1 VSTYIQLCSKL
12 RQECTDSGTG
22 PSAVTGNSGELQR
35 YVSWIADAWTELQ
48 QAREDWLW
56 MRRNFTVDTVSGTDA
71 YAYTDCTDSTT
82 ATTIARFARWYE
94 GFDATGFPYFSA
106 YLTAT
111 GVADQQSLLSL
122 DWDTFRR
129 IYKFGAQ
136 TNARPAH
143 VAVGPDLKFY
153 LGPKPDAIY
162 TVGGTF
168 QLGPQ
173 ILAANDDEPEMPS
186 RFHNLIVY
194 QAMAKYGGHR
204 VAPEA
209 MLRAVAEGGQLR
221 SALELDQ
228 LPKMRYGDP
237 LA

>member
-1 VSTYIQLCSKL
+1 MNFLEIVQAL
-12 RQECTDSGTG
+12 RRESTDSGTG
-22 PSAVTGNSGELQR
+22 PSTVVGQSGDLGR
-35 YVSWIADAWTELQ
+35 FVAWIDQAHQEIQ
-48 QAREDWLW
+48 QERDDWLW
-56 MRRNFTVDTVSGTDA
+56 LRRNFTVNTVSGTDS

-94 GFDATGFPYFSA
+94 GYDVSGFPYFSA
-106 YLTAT
+106 YLNAT
-111 GVADQQSLLSL
+111 GVGDQQSLLSI

-129 IYKFGAQ
+129 LYKFGTQ
-136 TNARPAH
+136 NNARTSH

-153 LGPKPDAIY
+153 LGPKPDAVY

-173 ILAANDDEPEMPS
+173 ILALDADTPEMPS
-186 RFHNLIVY
+186 RFHALIWLEGLSR
-194 QAMAKYGGHR
+194 YGGNR

-209 MLRAVAEGGQLR
+209 MLRAASEGGRLR
-221 SALELDQ
+221 SALEIDQ
-228 LPKMRYGDP
+228 LPAMSFAEP